1 MEKMQD
7 CEGGRKI
14 EGDGGV
20 GGVET
25 FSAFLD
31 RVLSVVK

>member
-25 FSAFLD
+25 FSAE
-31 RVLSVVK
+31 RGKWEVG